1 MTSDI
6 PPEALAQ
13 PGARALASRRNGAR
27 SRGPKTAAGRAR
39 SSQNALKHGLR
50 ARRLMLLAD
59 EDAAEY
65 RAFQAA
71 ARAELAPMGALQ
83 SELAARIV
91 TTAWRARRADRL
103 EAALLGR
110 YLGADARQAGDPQE
124 ALGIGLVRDGN
135 GPRALETLVRY
146 RGSVLAELFR
156 TLAALKVLQADAR
169 EVPERDAPDAAPAIL
184 PRPRAT
190 TKRTRGVPANQ
201 PLSLQDT
208 P

>member
-1 MTSDI
+1 V
-6 PPEALAQ
+6 
-13 PGARALASRRNGAR
+13 
-27 SRGPKTAAGRAR
+27 
-39 SSQNALKHGLR
+39 
-50 ARRLMLLAD
+50 LLED
-59 EDAAEY
+59 EDASEY

-71 ARAELAPMGALQ
+71 ARAELAPTGALQ

-156 TLAALKVLQADAR
+156 TLAALKLLQADAR
-169 EVPERDAPDAAPAIL
+169 ESPESTAPDAAPTIL
-184 PRPRAT
+184 PPPAPRPNEPEGSLPNSLLARKA
-190 TKRTRGVPANQ
+190 RRNAVAVRQ
-201 PLSLQDT
+201 PDPS
-208 P
+208 

>member
-1 MTSDI
+1 MTSDSA
-6 PPEALAQ
+6 PQALPQ
-13 PGARALASRRNGAR
+13 PSARALASRRNGAR
-27 SRGPKTAAGRAR
+27 SRGPKTAAGQARA
-39 SSQNALKHGLR
+39 SGNALKHGLR
-50 ARRLMLLAD
+50 ARRLVLLAD

-71 ARAELAPMGALQ
+71 AQAELAPVGALQ

-110 YLGADARQAGDPQE
+110 FLVGDPRHAGPSQA
-124 ALGIGLVRDGN
+124 ALGLELIRDGN

-156 TLAALKVLQADAR
+156 ALAAFRRLQADAR
-169 EVPERDAPDAAPAIL
+169 ALPERAAPATAPAIL
-184 PRPRAT
+184 PPPRAT
-190 TKRTRGVPANQ
+190 TKRTREGG
-201 PLSLQDT
+201 LQQ
-208 P
+208 

>member
-1 MTSDI
+1 MTSDSS
-6 PPEALAQ
+6 PEALPQ

-27 SRGPKTAAGRAR
+27 SRGPKSAAGRAR

-50 ARRLMLLAD
+50 ARRQVLLAD

-71 ARAELAPMGALQ
+71 GRAELAPVGALQ

-110 YLGADARQAGDPQE
+110 YLGADGLHAGAAQE
-124 ALGIGLVRDGN
+124 ALGTGLIRDGN

-156 TLAALKVLQADAR
+156 ALAALKILQADAR
-169 EVPERDAPDAAPAIL
+169 ELPEPHAPDATQTIL
-184 PRPRAT
+184 PPPPHAT
-190 TKRTRGVPANQ
+190 TERTREKGPDQ
-201 PLSLQDT
+201 
-208 P
+208 

>member
-6 PPEALAQ
+6 VPEAGPQ

-27 SRGPKTAAGRAR
+27 SRGPKTAAGLAR
-39 SSQNALKHGLR
+39 SSGNALKHGLR
-50 ARRLMLLAD
+50 ARRQVLLAD

-71 ARAELAPMGALQ
+71 ARAEVAPIGALQ

-110 YLGADARQAGDPQE
+110 YLDADAMQPGDAQD
-124 ALGIGLVRDGN
+124 ALGTGLIRDGN

-156 TLAALKVLQADAR
+156 ALAALKVLQADAR
-169 EVPERDAPDAAPAIL
+169 ELPERTAPDAAPTIL
-184 PRPRAT
+184 PPPRAT
-190 TKRTRGVPANQ
+190 TKRTREGVSNQ
-201 PLSLQDT
+201 
-208 P
+208 

>member
-1 MTSDI
+1 MTDDRS
-6 PPEALAQ
+6 PKAGAQ

-27 SRGPKTAAGRAR
+27 SRGPRTAAGLAR
-39 SSQNALKHGLR
+39 SSGNALKHGLR
-50 ARRLMLLAD
+50 ARRHVLLAD

-71 ARAELAPMGALQ
+71 AREELAPEGALQ

-110 YLGADARQAGDPQE
+110 YLGAAALQAGDPQE

-156 TLAALKVLQADAR
+156 TLAALKLLQADAR